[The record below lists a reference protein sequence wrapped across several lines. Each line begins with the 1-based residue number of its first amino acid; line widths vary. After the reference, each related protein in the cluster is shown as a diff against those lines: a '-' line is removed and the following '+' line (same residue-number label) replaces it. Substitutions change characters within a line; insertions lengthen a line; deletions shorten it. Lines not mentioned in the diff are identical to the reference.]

1 MAVTDDIT
9 DKLLE
14 GLLVNDEVGILEVLS
29 GTEDGFDCET
39 NVCSMDGDALE
50 DVILT

>member
-14 GLLVNDEVGILEVLS
+14 GLLVNDEVGILVVLS
-29 GTEDGFDCET
+29 GTEDGVDCET
-39 NVCSMDGDALE
+39 NVGSMVEDAVE
-50 DVILT
+50 SVVLT